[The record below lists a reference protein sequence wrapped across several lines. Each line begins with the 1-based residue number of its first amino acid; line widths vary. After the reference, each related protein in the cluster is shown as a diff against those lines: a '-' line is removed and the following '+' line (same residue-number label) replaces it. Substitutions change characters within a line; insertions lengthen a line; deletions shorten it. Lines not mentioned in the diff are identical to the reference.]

1 MSQIQTAHT
10 RVETGAATHVGKVR
24 QRNEDSYLV
33 RPEAGIWA
41 VADGMGGHEAGDLA
55 SQTVIDA
62 LASIE
67 TQNSADELLSLCKSR
82 IFDANSQLMTISHE
96 RGIIIGTTVTI
107 LLTFDGYFACV
118 WSGDSRMYVVRDG
131 GISQISRDHTELE
144 DLLADGVITPE
155 EAQSWTGKNV
165 ITRAIGVTEF
175 PELEVATGTIQP
187 GDVFIICTDGLTSHV
202 HDDEILESTRTSA
215 PEQACD
221 RLVRLTLE
229 RGAGDNVTVVVV
241 RFGTEHA
248 LASALQTDPSGLR
261 GSA

>member
-1 MSQIQTAHT
+1 MSRMQTARM

-55 SQTVIDA
+55 SWTVTDA

-67 TQNSADELLSLCKSR
+67 APDLAGELLSLCKHR
-82 IFDANSQLMTISHE
+82 IFDANSELMKISHE
-96 RGIIIGTTVTI
+96 RGVTIGTTVTI

-131 GISQISRDHTELE
+131 NISQISRDHTEVE

-155 EAQSWTGKNV
+155 EAQSWVGKNV
-165 ITRAIGVTEF
+165 ITRAIGVSEF

-187 GDVFIICTDGLTSHV
+187 GDVFIVCTDGLTRHV
-202 HDDEILESTRTSA
+202 RDDEILECTTTLD

-221 RLVRLTLE
+221 RMIHLTLG
-229 RGAGDNVTVVVV
+229 RGAGDNVTVIVV
-241 RFGTEHA
+241 RYGAE
-248 LASALQTDPSGLR
+248 SALDSGAHADPSDLR
-261 GSA
+261 GGS